1 MSTPQPI
8 LPLVWLPLDHRASGD
23 GPQAIPYL
31 FLGEKYAEALQRSAG
46 VQPCTFPLADSALV
60 AQLLAGVDGVLLP
73 GSPANIDPVHFGQ
86 PVTDPSLPLDHRRD
100 ALTLTLVR
108 ECVLRGVPIFGVC
121 RGFQEMNV
129 ALGGSLHQQ
138 VQDLPGKRDHREDKA
153 LSYDGQYAPAHTITL
168 LTDPSTRAWAGSGTV
183 RVNSLHGQ
191 GVDRLADAL
200 EPLAHAEDGIVEM
213 ARVRHATAFAYGTQF
228 HPEYKS
234 WETPFYH
241 AIFSAFGDACR
252 KRMHQRLASYAK

>member
-1 MSTPQPI
+1 M

-46 VQPCTFPLADSALV
+46 VQPCTFPLADPALV

-121 RGFQEMNV
+121 RGFQE
-129 ALGGSLHQQ
+129 
-138 VQDLPGKRDHREDKA
+138 
-153 LSYDGQYAPAHTITL
+153 
-168 LTDPSTRAWAGSGTV
+168 
-183 RVNSLHGQ
+183 
-191 GVDRLADAL
+191 
-200 EPLAHAEDGIVEM
+200 
-213 ARVRHATAFAYGTQF
+213 
-228 HPEYKS
+228 
-234 WETPFYH
+234 
-241 AIFSAFGDACR
+241 
-252 KRMHQRLASYAK
+252 

>member
-168 LTDPSTRAWAGSGTV
+168 LADPSTRAWAGSGAV

-241 AIFSAFGDACR
+241 ALFSAFGDACR